1 MIEFNKCK
9 YSGSNLKKSFFNAIF
24 REINLNSLFFPFS
37 VLQRKCSQPYLWPEP
52 KKIKPKSYPILP
64 KNPDWWV
71 LSEDWSFFP
80 TECGKLGI
88 FPTTLIFRVIK
99 SSKSRTWKMTIFH
112 IFRDFFFVFRQ
123 IWHFQKAEILK
134 DENSLRLKLPKWSF
148 LKLKICFNW
157 LHWKFE
163 W

>member
-64 KNPDWWV
+64 KKV
-71 LSEDWSFFP
+71 Q
-80 TECGKLGI
+80 T
-88 FPTTLIFRVIK
+88 
-99 SSKSRTWKMTIFH
+99 
-112 IFRDFFFVFRQ
+112 
-123 IWHFQKAEILK
+123 AEY
-134 DENSLRLKLPKWSF
+134 F
-148 LKLKICFNW
+148 LKTDLF
-157 LHWKFE
+157 LHSLE
-163 W
+163 I